1 MSIPAKPAR
10 SRVPLLLAV
19 LLAAGG
25 CAGARGP
32 AVRPPERGLL
42 VLASMGDSTV
52 ALIDGAT
59 HATLATLDT
68 GKGPHEVRV
77 SPDGRSAYVAA
88 GRTLTAVDLPTRS
101 VRAHL
106 QLGADSVHDVRVSR
120 DGSRLWAA
128 CAGTQSVLELD
139 ARTGEVLRRYG
150 TGQQGSWF
158 VEVTPDE
165 RKLYTTNLEGRSV
178 SVIDRATGALKTLPF
193 DFPVYGVD
201 VTPDGRELWVTGRD
215 VVVIDTATDAVLAT
229 VPAPE
234 GETGRIRLT
243 PDGRT
248 AVVALARSLAVFDVA
263 TRRLLRVA
271 PLGAEPKVL
280 TLSADG
286 RRAFLSNPDAA
297 SVSVVDLAE
306 GRQVATFATGK
317 KPDGVAWAPPPP
329 ATRP

>member
-1 MSIPAKPAR
+1 MSRPAKPAPPR
-10 SRVPLLLAV
+10 LSVLLAV

-25 CAGARGP
+25 CARARGP
-32 AVRPPERGLL
+32 GARPVEGGLL

-52 ALIDGAT
+52 ALIDGVT
-59 HATLATLDT
+59 HATLATLGT
-68 GKGPHEVRV
+68 GKGPHEVRIA
-77 SPDGRSAYVAA
+77 PDGRSAYVAA
-88 GRTLTAVDLPTRS
+88 GRTLTAVDLTTRS
-101 VRAHL
+101 VRA
-106 QLGADSVHDVRVSR
+106 QFALGEDSVHDIRVSR

-158 VEVTPDE
+158 VEITPDE
-165 RKLYTTNLEGRSV
+165 RKLYTPNMEGRSV
-178 SVIDRATGALKTLPF
+178 SVIDRATGAVKTLPF
-193 DFPVYGVD
+193 DFPVYGID
-201 VTPDGRELWVTGRD
+201 VTPDGRQVWITGRD
-215 VVVIDTATDAVLAT
+215 VVVIDTATDTVLAT

-234 GETGRIRLT
+234 RDTGRIRLT

-248 AVVALARSLAVFDVA
+248 AVVALARSLAVFDVP

-271 PLGAEPKVL
+271 GLGAEPKVL

-286 RRAFLSNPDAA
+286 RRAFLSNPDAD

-306 GRQVATFATGK
+306 GRQVGTFATGK
-317 KPDGVAWAPPPP
+317 KPDGLGWAGPPG
-329 ATRP
+329 